1 MGALWL
7 AVGSILDKCSGLVV
21 GHGQNNELGGYLF
34 AQKWMTMGI
43 PWLHMFLKVVTC
55 GDLTG
60 YIFIDT
66 RMECNCAISKVI
78 SLLVSHLNVHKF
90 SITLTNSTL
99 SDPKLGN

>member
-7 AVGSILDKCSGLVV
+7 AVGSILDKYSGLGV

-34 AQKWMTMGI
+34 AQKWIAMGI

-60 YIFIDT
+60 AT
-66 RMECNCAISKVI
+66 RTM
-78 SLLVSHLNVHKF
+78 LVKHPTSPSPSGSPTPRL
-90 SITLTNSTL
+90 
-99 SDPKLGN
+99 